1 MISTVEKTYR
11 EDGTW
16 GNVYKVTY
24 SDGVYYL
31 VPHDT
36 ANRHYQEI
44 LEWVAN
50 GGTIVDNGA

>member
-1 MISTVEKTYR
+1 MISIVEKIYLEGVFTS
-11 EDGTW
+11 
-16 GNVYKVTY
+16 YKVTLQ
-24 SDGVYYL
+24 DGTIWS
-31 VPHDT
+31 VPHNT